1 MKSRH
6 NSRHVRSHRS
16 GATRQESRRVTPVD
30 SRESLRTE
38 RDSRGQGAI
47 QSQLSL
53 MQKFDAWFG
62 HHSHSSIDSL
72 LRLLE
77 SPIQSV
83 MTWLVIAIAVALPAA
98 LFLVFD
104 NLQQLSHSWQDS
116 SQISVFMKKDTTPQA
131 ARQLSVDWAK
141 RQDVLEVVYV
151 SPEEALEEFKQGSGL
166 GDLVNYL
173 DENPLPSVVLIK
185 PRLLD
190 NNPDSLTSLQQTLI
204 SSPQVADVRLD
215 LLWVK
220 RLHQFIRVAERF
232 LWSLSGLLVMGVLL
246 VIGNSIRTAIDQ
258 KRDEIRVS
266 KLVGATDA
274 YVRRPFLYMGLWYG
288 LIGGLLASVIL
299 GMIFFVLSEPVQ
311 QLANLYQSSF
321 RLRDLELVEGLQLM
335 LMSGVIG
342 LLGAWIAVGR
352 QLRMIRPG

>member
-1 MKSRH
+1 MKSH
-6 NSRHVRSHRS
+6 HSPSRGRANKS
-16 GATRQESRRVTPVD
+16 GATRRETRKVTQLD
-30 SRESLRTE
+30 SRESLRAE

-47 QSQLSL
+47 QSQLTF
-53 MQKFDAWFG
+53 MQKLDAWFG
-62 HHSHSSIDSL
+62 HHSHSCIDSL

-77 SPIQSV
+77 TPIQSF
-83 MTWLVIAIAVALPAA
+83 MTWLVIAIAVALPMA

-116 SQISVFMKKDTTPQA
+116 SQISVFMKKDTSEAQA
-131 ARQLSVDWAK
+131 KQLSLDWGK

-151 SPEEALEEFKQGSGL
+151 SPEQALAEFKQGSGL

-204 SSPQVADVRLD
+204 ASPQVADVRLD

-220 RLHQFIRVAERF
+220 RLHQFIRIAERF
-232 LWSLSGLLVMGVLL
+232 LWLLSGLLVMGVLL
-246 VIGNSIRTAIDQ
+246 VIGNSIRMAIDHR
-258 KRDEIRVS
+258 RDEILVS
-266 KLVGATDA
+266 KLVGATDS

-288 LIGGLLASVIL
+288 LVGGFIASLILGVIFFLLA
-299 GMIFFVLSEPVQ
+299 EPVQ

-321 RLRDLELVEGLQLM
+321 HLRGLEIVEALQLM
-335 LMSGVIG
+335 LMAGVIG
-342 LLGAWIAVGR
+342 LAGAWLAVGR
-352 QLRMIRPG
+352 HLRHMQPV

>member
-1 MKSRH
+1 LKPH
-6 NSRHVRSHRS
+6 HPRHVRTHKS
-16 GATRQESRRVTPVD
+16 GATRRDTRKVATAD
-30 SRESLRTE
+30 TRESMRTE
-38 RDSRGQGAI
+38 RDPRGQGAI

-53 MQKFDAWFG
+53 MQKLDAWFG

-116 SQISVFMKKDTTPQA
+116 SQISVFMKKETTQQQ
-131 ARQLSVDWAK
+131 ARQLSLEWTK

-151 SPEEALEEFKQGSGL
+151 SPQEALEEFKQGSGL

-185 PRLLD
+185 PRLVD

-204 SSPQVADVRLD
+204 ASPQVADVRLD

-299 GMIFFVLSEPVQ
+299 GLIFFLLSEPVQ

-321 RLRDLELVEGLQLM
+321 RLRGLELVEGLQLM
-335 LMSGVIG
+335 LMAGVIG
-342 LLGAWIAVGR
+342 LLGAWLAVGR